1 MISIIMFLSL
11 SKLTVKSF
19 FYTHQK
25 FCGQWNPNK
34 SWTFLFF
41 SSNSQEK
48 KGSRWKFRKVKGSR
62 WRRNWMDNVKR
73 SCGIREKCWNG
84 TRYEK
89 DTKRIQ
95 EQKRNFFFFVLFA
108 PFAKNFRKYIRPGQS
123 QNFSQI
129 SAIFLLAKNRYY
141 YLFLETSGSRHSF
154 LEEMWLVLAPTVT
167 WNHRI
172 EEGAPWRVMRCI
184 PKKWNLKNHWDDCNH
199 GFWEEEWVFCK
210 RLPVTECSLPLS
222 FLSKNLYCKPSC
234 EIMN

>member
-1 MISIIMFLSL
+1 MKSQQILNFFVFFV
-11 SKLTVKSF
+11 KLTRKKRKQ
-19 FYTHQK
+19 QK
-25 FCGQWNPNK
+25 DENSEKLRDQGGEEIGWITWKGVVESGKNVGMEPGLKKIQKGVGNK
-34 SWTFLFF
+34 
-41 SSNSQEK
+41 
-48 KGSRWKFRKVKGSR
+48 
-62 WRRNWMDNVKR
+62 
-73 SCGIREKCWNG
+73 RE
-84 TRYEK
+84 T
-89 DTKRIQ
+89 
-95 EQKRNFFFFVLFA
+95 FFFVFA